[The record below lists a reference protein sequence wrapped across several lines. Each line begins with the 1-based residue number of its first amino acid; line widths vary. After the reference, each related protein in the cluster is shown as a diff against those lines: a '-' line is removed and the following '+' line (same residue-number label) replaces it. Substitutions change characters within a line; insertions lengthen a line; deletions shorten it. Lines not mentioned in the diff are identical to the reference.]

1 MHDNTNRIDDSI
13 LGKISCI
20 SKFLTFYVEDTK
32 LSYLLLKFT
41 IESFLKPTISCVQL
55 LALH

>member
-1 MHDNTNRIDDSI
+1 MHDNTTRIDDSI

-41 IESFLKPTISCVQL
+41 IESFLQQYHVYNF
-55 LALH
+55 